1 MVHIQVLVFHLP
13 NSDISFVLSSQESQH
28 TCPSTSTRDPF
39 CFCLPSH
46 HPLFCLSVTLNC
58 LFTEIIQAKIHVLFS
73 MVSPS
78 DSPNMHPD
86 QGDMESKLEDKES
99 RPPSSQSQRL
109 ASPSATTLTFTA
121 VAILR
126 ARRIRARRLNN
137 RRAHQFAKRLRAVLN
152 ASDEGDLLKG
162 LKGSKAAKI
171 LKGIISKRRLQI
183 KARFR
188 RQQAKLG
195 SLDSQASSAS
205 PEESKPELKVETK
218 EPDPATQIPLPEVFK
233 GPLSK
238 RRRRIQA
245 RLQAKLK
252 VAEPKVP
259 ISPQSPSGE
268 KESKPKV
275 EQQNAATKRRDRRER
290 MKRARKQSDRGKQ
303 TSHARVRDPNWKS
316 GVSMRQAM
324 L

>member
-1 MVHIQVLVFHLP
+1 M
-13 NSDISFVLSSQESQH
+13 
-28 TCPSTSTRDPF
+28 
-39 CFCLPSH
+39 
-46 HPLFCLSVTLNC
+46 
-58 LFTEIIQAKIHVLFS
+58 
-73 MVSPS
+73 
-78 DSPNMHPD
+78 
-86 QGDMESKLEDKES
+86 
-99 RPPSSQSQRL
+99 
-109 ASPSATTLTFTA
+109 
-121 VAILR
+121 
-126 ARRIRARRLNN
+126 
-137 RRAHQFAKRLRAVLN
+137 
-152 ASDEGDLLKG
+152 
-162 LKGSKAAKI
+162 
-171 LKGIISKRRLQI
+171 
-183 KARFR
+183 
-188 RQQAKLG
+188 
-195 SLDSQASSAS
+195 DSQASSAS

-218 EPDPATQIPLPEVFK
+218 EPDPATIPLPEVFK

-303 TSHARVRDPNWKS
+303 ISHARVRDPNWKS